1 MLPLLLLLHFI
12 ATAEPVDVVEPTC
25 IAALNLNW
33 PGSRLVVHVLDD
45 GNSQKVADMVKR
57 LQFQAK

>member
-1 MLPLLLLLHFI
+1 LLLLLLHVI
-12 ATAEPVDVVEPTC
+12 STAEPVDVVEPTC
-25 IAALNLNW
+25 IAAMNLNW

-45 GNSQKVADMVKR
+45 GKSREVADMVKR

>member
-1 MLPLLLLLHFI
+1 
-12 ATAEPVDVVEPTC
+12 VVEPTC

-45 GNSQKVADMVKR
+45 GNSREVADMVKR
-57 LQFQAK
+57 LQFQAR